1 MKNRTWAEINLDNLI
16 NNLNSIKD
24 FLKDDTLILAAVKG
38 NAYGHDSVIVS
49 DELSEHIDY
58 FGVASVDEGIEL
70 RKNSIDNPILVLSP
84 TLTDDIER
92 IIDYDLIPNIHT
104 VAYARAFSQYCNEH
118 GLTRPVHIEIDT
130 GMNRTGIDY
139 REAFDCIKDI
149 SSMDNI
155 TVEGIFSHFAEAE
168 KEMGFAI
175 EQKQRFDIITDR
187 LKEEG
192 IDFRS
197 LHFANS
203 AAIVNQDNIDYN
215 MVRPGIMIY
224 GHYADESL
232 KDKIDLKPVMTLKT
246 RVCQVKILEKG
257 DTVSYKRSFKADR
270 RMKIATTLIGYG
282 DGYSRLLSNRSQ
294 MYVNGKKADVIGKV
308 CMDLTMLDVSHIEDI
323 KPGDE
328 VEVFGE
334 IISVDELA
342 GISGMINYEILTGI
356 GPRVPRIFLKNNEIY
371 KMKNIMANANNRRN
385 NE

>member
-1 MKNRTWAEINLDNLI
+1 MKNRTWAEINLDHLI
-16 NNLNSIKD
+16 NNLNSIKE
-24 FLKDDTLILAAVKG
+24 FLSDDTLILAAVKG
-38 NAYGHDSVIVS
+38 NAYGHDSVVVS
-49 DELSEHIDY
+49 EELSEHIDY

-70 RKNSIDNPILVLSP
+70 RKNSIVKPILVLSP

-92 IIDYDLIPNIHT
+92 IIHYDLIPNIHT
-104 VAYARAFSQYCNEH
+104 VDYARAFSRYCDKH
-118 GLTRPVHIEIDT
+118 GLIRPVHIEIDT

-139 REAFDCIKDI
+139 RKAFDCIKEI
-149 SSMDNI
+149 SSISNI
-155 TVEGIFSHFAEAE
+155 TIEGIFSHFAEAE
-168 KEMGFAI
+168 KDMGFAI

-192 IDFRS
+192 IDFRN

-257 DTVSYKRSFKADR
+257 DTVSYKRSFRADR

-294 MYVNGKKADVIGKV
+294 MYVNGKKANVIGKV

-334 IISVDELA
+334 TISVDELA